1 MKALEEKIL
10 KEGQI
15 LPGEI
20 LRVGSF
26 LNQQIDSEF
35 MFKIGEEIARLYKD
49 ENVTKILTIESSG
62 IAIAMA
68 AAFHMHVPVV
78 FAKKG
83 QSHNLTDNNYT
94 SKVHSYTYDRDYAV
108 LVSKEY
114 IKGNERILMV
124 DDFLA
129 KGGALE
135 GLIDL
140 VNQSGA
146 TIVGAA
152 VAIEKG
158 YQGGGD
164 ALRKR
169 GYRIESLA
177 IIDEMGDNNIKFRP
191 Q

>member
-1 MKALEEKIL
+1 VKALEEKIL